1 MKLSKP
7 IQTNPYILAL
17 VEKSI
22 AAVKAM
28 SPENREAMYAAQ
40 RRSWVRGEM
49 AMGSDAD
56 EARYRAAGTEE
67 RKRIDAELQA
77 RADRLVPRGTESF

>member
-1 MKLSKP
+1 MMPPRKTDPAL
-7 IQTNPYILAL
+7 LAL
-17 VEKSI
+17 IEKSRD
-22 AAVKAM
+22 AVKAM
-28 SPENREAMYAAQ
+28 SPAEREAMYAAQ

-56 EARYRAAGTEE
+56 EARYRAAGPEE
-67 RKRIDAELQA
+67 RKQIDAELQA